1 MEAVSRVIAMTI
13 NGVPAM
19 SIRFAAFFGCV
30 FLAVHSL
37 SANNDPELAQFQG
50 DWNVVQLVE
59 NGQVIPKEAIK
70 EWLPSG
76 GRAQIAENAIIFK
89 SPHDGQKHVKL
100 FTLDPTQYPKGIDI
114 STREKQTS
122 QGIYRFDN
130 DRLIVC
136 FSDPAKNERPT
147 DFSAAKGSN
156 RMLMTLARTTGKTT
170 AAPPAKVRPAAR
182 SGTETG
188 AAAKVLTD
196 AQVKQQLIGVWR
208 FTDSIGPLLA
218 TINADGSFMTT
229 RDVAEIRLFQTV
241 FARQP
246 VSVGTWSVQNGQ
258 LIYHIA
264 TSTRVDR
271 AGMMIALHVR
281 SISEKDLIFVD
292 GLGRVGTA
300 LKVQ

>member
-1 MEAVSRVIAMTI
+1 MLSRI
-13 NGVPAM
+13 
-19 SIRFAAFFGCV
+19 AAFFSCM
-30 FLAVHSL
+30 FLAIHSL
-37 SANNDPELAQFQG
+37 SANNDSELAQFQG
-50 DWNVVQLVE
+50 HWRVVQLVE
-59 NGQVIPKEAIK
+59 NGQVIPEEAIK

-89 SPHDGQKHVKL
+89 SPQDGKSHVKV
-100 FTLDPTQYPKGIDI
+100 FSIDPTQYPKGIDI
-114 STREKQTS
+114 STREKQKS

-130 DRLIVC
+130 DQLIVC
-136 FSDPAKNERPT
+136 FSDPAQNQRPT

-156 RMLMTLARTTGKTT
+156 RMLMTLARTSGQTT
-170 AAPPAKVRPAAR
+170 VPPKLRPAAK

-188 AAAKVLTD
+188 ATAKVLTD
-196 AQVKQQLIGVWR
+196 AQVKQLLIGVWR

-218 TINADGSFMTT
+218 TINADGSFTT
-229 RDVAEIRLFQTV
+229 SRDVAKIRLFQTV

-246 VSVGTWSVQNGQ
+246 VSIGTWSVQNGQ

-281 SISEKDLIFVD
+281 SISDKDLIFVD